1 MKGGGVKNCIINRLP
16 LLSLKQRLII
26 TYGVFISLA
35 LAVLTIIINFFF
47 GRFFSDLIRDNIREK
62 NSEIVQIISE
72 QYNPFSGGFDS
83 LSLEALGMH
92 FVHEG
97 YILTVLDSQGNKV
110 WDARSCDMQQ
120 CMDIIGE
127 ITGRM
132 ENEIRLAGAFQ
143 NQSYPLVYRSEAV
156 GSISIETYGPFFYNE
171 TEFRFLASI
180 NRLLFMA
187 GFVFICLSV
196 AVSVFL
202 AAALSRPILRA
213 SEAARRIA
221 REHAGGRAD
230 GSPSIRIYDSYKTR
244 ELHELARSINELARE
259 LEEGE
264 RRQRRLTADVAHEL
278 RTPLTCLQANVEAMI
293 DGVWEPTAER
303 LASCREEILRLSSL
317 VEDLSLLTSL
327 EWENLEPDKS
337 DVDIKKLL
345 SSAAEQFLPAVRE
358 KGIALDLDLE
368 DGVFRADYR
377 RMKQV
382 FINLLANAVQYTD
395 RGTITLRARR
405 REGAAGEEPRWEFT
419 VADTG
424 MGIPAE
430 DLPHVFERFY
440 RSDKSRSRRTGGSG
454 IGLTIA
460 AAIVKAHG
468 GEIAAE
474 SEQGGGSLF
483 RVAL

>member
-1 MKGGGVKNCIINRLP
+1 MKGMPMI
-16 LLSLKQRLII
+16 SLKLRLIL

-35 LAVLTIIINFFF
+35 LAVLTIIINYFF
-47 GRFFSDLIRDNIREK
+47 GRIFSDLIRDNIREK

-72 QYNPFSGGFDS
+72 QYNPLSGGFDS

-97 YILTVLDSQGNKV
+97 YIVTVLDRRGNRV

-132 ENEIRLAGAFQ
+132 EKEIRLDGAFQ
-143 NQSYPLVYRSEAV
+143 NQSYPLTYRGRAV
-156 GSISIETYGPFFYNE
+156 GSVSIETYGPFFYNE
-171 TEFRFLASI
+171 TEFRFLASM
-180 NRLLFMA
+180 NRLLFIA
-187 GFVFICLSV
+187 GLVFICLSA

-221 REHAGGRAD
+221 GEHAGGRAD
-230 GSPSIRIYDSYKTR
+230 GSPSIRIRDSYKTR
-244 ELHELARSINELARE
+244 ELHELSRSINELARE

-278 RTPLTCLQANVEAMI
+278 RTPLACLRGNVEAMI

-317 VEDLSLLTSL
+317 VEDLGLLTSL

-345 SSAAEQFLPAVRE
+345 GSAAEQFLPAAAE
-358 KGIALDLDLE
+358 KGIAIKLDLE

-377 RMKQV
+377 RLKQV

-395 RGTITLRARR
+395 RGTITVTARR
-405 REGAAGEEPRWEFT
+405 RAAAGEEPRWEFT

-424 MGIPAE
+424 IGIPPE

-468 GEIAAE
+468 GEITAE
-474 SEQGGGSLF
+474 SGNGEGSVF
-483 RVAL
+483 RVVV